1 LVLQSPTYVVLE
13 VPAAVATR
21 IHVLRER
28 YDPSTARLP
37 VEITVAGSSGV
48 GPLSPDQDAE
58 HVFRVIEEIGRRYL
72 PFASAFSGIHQ
83 FPGTS
88 IYWLAPRDRAP
99 FEVLHSALVSAGL
112 AFQSTPFSYVPHC
125 TLSASPSVEPH
136 NPDRLLN
143 ESFPKEEFTLAQLSL
158 YQKVRER
165 AALLRTF
172 WFNES

>member
-13 VPAAVATR
+13 LPAAVATQ

-28 YDPSTARLP
+28 YDPRTARLP

-48 GPLSPDQDAE
+48 GALSPDQDAQ
-58 HVFRVIEEIGRRYL
+58 HVFRVVEEVGRCYL
-72 PFASAFSGIHQ
+72 PFASAFNGIHQ
-83 FPGTS
+83 FSGTS
-88 IYWLAPRDRAP
+88 VYWLAPRDRSP
-99 FEVLHSALVSAGL
+99 FDALQSALLAAGL
-112 AFQSTPFSYVPHC
+112 RFESTPFSYVPHC
-125 TLSASPSVEPH
+125 TLSASPSVAPNHHE
-136 NPDRLLN
+136 RLLN

-165 AALLRTF
+165 AELVRSF